1 MSLDITWTRPSGSEI
16 TTNDL
21 PETIAEAKINGWVK
35 KRKRRTNAEIK
46 NDNSG
51 DTGKT
56 DTKRD

>member
-1 MSLDITWTRPSGSEI
+1 MVKWIRGSGSVIELED
-16 TTNDL
+16 TENL
-21 PETIAEAKINGWVK
+21 NNYAKENGWTQA

-56 DTKRD
+56 DIKRD